1 MGRCDPMVDVLALDS
16 IVLSMNAPTVNIYV
30 KILLKIKKNT
40 GLLIMSMLKTIWW
53 CKFHLQRPIV

>member
-1 MGRCDPMVDVLALDS
+1 MVDVLALDS